1 MSIQFKRGTTAQH
14 ATYIGAIGEVT
25 VDTDK
30 DALVVHDGLTP
41 GGSPQATSAGMQS
54 QTYTAFASAGAA
66 PAFTLTPLP
75 AIAAYTTGQ
84 RFHVAFGVAGTT
96 GSNTLNISG
105 LGVKNLK
112 QYDAAGTK
120 VAGVVAAGQRV
131 DVEYDG
137 VDMVILD
144 PLPPSGGGKI
154 QAITATVAANNLTLG
169 LDPTS
174 LDFRSSALTSGTVN
188 TRTVGSAIS
197 LVAPSG
203 ATLGTVA
210 AIAARLALLAIDNAG
225 TVELAVVNLA
235 GGNNLDETTLIST
248 TAISAAADA
257 NNVIYSTTARANV
270 PFRVVGFIDITEA
283 AAGTWATAPS
293 TIQGMGGQALAA
305 LSSLGFG
312 QTWQNVTGSRA
323 VGTTYYN
330 TTGRAIFVNA
340 TFSSGSSI
348 GCTANVHAVS
358 IAIVSINVNTYGYL
372 SFTGPSGASYS
383 ITTSGLLG
391 GWSEMR

>member
-14 ATYIGAIGEVT
+14 ASYVGAIGEVT
-25 VDTDK
+25 VDTDQ
-30 DALVVHDGLTP
+30 DALVVHDGVTP
-41 GGSPQATSAGMQS
+41 GGSPQATSKGIKAQA
-54 QTYTAFASAGAA
+54 YTAFTSAGAA
-66 PAFTLTPLP
+66 PAFTLTPSP
-75 AIAAYTTGQ
+75 AITAYTPGL
-84 RFHVAFGVAGTT
+84 RFRVAFSAAGTT

-105 LGVKNLK
+105 VGIKNLK
-112 QYDAAGTK
+112 QYAADGAK
-120 VAGVVAAGQRV
+120 VAGVVAAGQLA

-174 LDFRSSALTSGTVN
+174 LDFRSSALASGTVN
-188 TRTVGSAIS
+188 TRTVGSALS
-197 LVAPSG
+197 LIAPSG

-210 AIAARLALLAIDNAG
+210 AITARLALLAIDNAG

-283 AAGTWATAPS
+283 TAGTWATAPS

-305 LSSLGFG
+305 MSSLGYG
-312 QTWQNVTGSRA
+312 QISQDVTTTPGRISG
-323 VGTTYYN
+323 VTYYN
-330 TTGRAIFVNA
+330 TTGKPIFVKVISATTNIALTVGGIVVSASANA
-340 TFSSGSSI
+340 INSEVSWIVLPGESYLISG
-348 GCTANVHAVS
+348 T
-358 IAIVSINVNTYGYL
+358 
-372 SFTGPSGASYS
+372 
-383 ITTSGLLG
+383 ITKVF
-391 GWSEMR
+391 ERR

>member
-14 ATYIGAIGEVT
+14 AAYVGAIGEVT

-30 DALVVHDGLTP
+30 DALVVHDGVTA
-41 GGSPQATSAGMQS
+41 GGSPQATSAGIQG
-54 QTYTAFASAGAA
+54 QAYTAFASTGAA

-75 AIAAYTTGQ
+75 AIDAYTTGQ
-84 RFHVAFGVAGTT
+84 RFHVAFSAAGTT

-154 QAITATVAANNLTLG
+154 QEIAATAAANNLTLG
-169 LDPTS
+169 LAPTS
-174 LDFRSSALTSGTVN
+174 LDFRSSALNSGTVN
-188 TRTVGSAIS
+188 TRTVGSALS

-283 AAGTWATAPS
+283 AAGTWATVPS

-305 LSSLGFG
+305 LSSLGYG
-312 QTWQNVTGSRA
+312 QTWQIVSRA
-323 VGTTYYN
+323 IGTTYYN
-330 TTGRAIFVNA
+330 TTGKPITAKPWMHNA
-340 TFSSGSSI
+340 AAYNV
-348 GCTANVHAVS
+348 GCTINGLAILGVGAGAGTTSSDTFIIPVS
-358 IAIVSINVNTYGYL
+358 ASYI
-372 SFTGPSGASYS
+372 FTGG
-383 ITTSGLLG
+383 TSMTGCYEL
-391 GWSEMR
+391 R